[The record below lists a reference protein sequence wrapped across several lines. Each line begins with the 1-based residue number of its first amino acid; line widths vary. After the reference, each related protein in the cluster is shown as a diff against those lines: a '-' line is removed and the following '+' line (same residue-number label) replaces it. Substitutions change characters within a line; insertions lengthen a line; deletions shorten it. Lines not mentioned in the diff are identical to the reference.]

1 MVRAF
6 PRVAVWVAVCLLF
19 TAGMAK
25 ADLTFTDGGTLSGSF
40 VYDTTTGQV
49 VSFNFT
55 ATAGGVTSTYVS
67 GVNNGV
73 NGVLVTN
80 QDGDQAFGFDAF
92 QPGQNQTDEL
102 DIVFSCFG
110 TPNCALQ
117 ATTGNSFAITA
128 GPNNFP
134 SASCP
139 NQGTTSLT
147 TGYCIASGEQFNVGG
162 GNCIGL
168 GCQILLSSNQ
178 YYVVTVDPACPAGDT
193 CHMLELSTTPSG
205 TVFSGGTGNNGGGG
219 NNGVPEPSTLL
230 LSALG
235 LGGLALKRFYA

>member
-1 MVRAF
+1 MVRAI
-6 PRVAVWVAVCLLF
+6 PRAAVWLAVCLLL
-19 TAGMAK
+19 TAGVAK
-25 ADLTFTDGGTLSGSF
+25 ADLTFTDGGTLTGSF
-40 VYDTTTGQV
+40 IYDVTTGKV

-55 ATAGGVTSTYVS
+55 ATAGGVTSTYV
-67 GVNNGV
+67 NGV
-73 NGVLVTN
+73 NAAAIILSN
-80 QDGDQAFGFDAF
+80 QDGDQLFGFDAF
-92 QPGQNQTDEL
+92 QPAQNRTNEL

-117 ATTGNSFAITA
+117 ATTGNSFAITS
-128 GPNNFP
+128 GFP
-134 SASCP
+134 PCP
-139 NQGTTSLT
+139 NPGTA
-147 TGYCIASGEQFNVGG
+147 TGFCIASSEQFNVP
-162 GNCIGL
+162 GNCIGA

-193 CHMLELSTTPSG
+193 CHMLELSTTSSG

-235 LGGLALKRFYA
+235 LGGLALKRFYS

>member
-6 PRVAVWVAVCLLF
+6 PRVAVWLAVCLLL
-19 TAGMAK
+19 TAGVAK

-55 ATAGGVTSTYVS
+55 ATAGGVTSTFI
-67 GVNNGV
+67 NGV
-73 NGVLVTN
+73 NGGGGVILSN
-80 QDGDQAFGFDAF
+80 QDGDQVFGFDALE
-92 QPGQNQTDEL
+92 PAQNQVDEL

-117 ATTGNSFAITA
+117 ATTGNSFAITS
-128 GPNNFP
+128 GFP
-134 SASCP
+134 PCP
-139 NQGTTSLT
+139 NPGTA
-147 TGYCIASGEQFNVGG
+147 TGFCVASGEQFGVPES
-162 GNCIGL
+162 L
-168 GCQILLSSNQ
+168 VPEILLSANQ
-178 YYVVTVDPACPAGDT
+178 YYVVVTDPACPGTDT
-193 CHMLELSTTPSG
+193 CHTLTLSTTSSG

-235 LGGLALKRFYA
+235 LGGLALKRFYS